1 MNNQD
6 IVNTIKNT
14 VVHLAISQVTPDD
27 ENRLVVA
34 QNIIDRLFIS
44 NCITVAEMTNLIK
57 NELTVTLNLSEQETE
72 TLLKQYEITRIM
84 VEDKLKI
91 SKLKQTLFKVKDVDT
106 KITRMI
112 RKPEIEELSKYLVD
126 SNFISNQKL
135 LYNFIINDLCNHFK
149 LTYEEKS
156 EISREVK
163 KWMRKNLK
171 PKY

>member
-1 MNNQD
+1 MEE
-6 IVNTIKNT
+6 IKNI
-14 VVHLAISQVTPDD
+14 VIHLATSKATQGD

-34 QNIIDRLFIS
+34 QGIIDRLFIS

-72 TLLKQYEITRIM
+72 TLLKQYEITRLM

-112 RKPEIEELSKYLVD
+112 RKPEIEELNKYLVD

-149 LTYEEKS
+149 LTYEEKL
-156 EISREVK
+156 EISVEVK
-163 KWMRKNLK
+163 QWMRKK
-171 PKY
+171 

>member
-112 RKPEIEELSKYLVD
+112 RKPEIEELNKYLVD

-149 LTYEEKS
+149 LTYEEKL
-156 EISREVK
+156 EISVEVK
-163 KWMRKNLK
+163 QWMRKK
-171 PKY
+171 

>member
-91 SKLKQTLFKVKDVDT
+91 SQLRQTLSKVKDVDT
-106 KITRMI
+106 TITRMI
-112 RKPEIEELSKYLVD
+112 RKSEIEELSKYLVD
-126 SNFISNQKL
+126 VNFISNQKI

-149 LTYEEKS
+149 LTYEEKL

>member
-14 VVHLAISQVTPDD
+14 VVHLATSQVTPDD

-44 NCITVAEMTNLIK
+44 NCVTVAEMTNLIK

-72 TLLKQYEITRIM
+72 ELIKQYKKTRTI
-84 VEDKLKI
+84 VDDKLKI
-91 SKLKQTLFKVKDVDT
+91 SKLKQTLSKIKNVDST
-106 KITRMI
+106 ITRMI
-112 RKPEIEELSKYLVD
+112 RKSEIEGLSKYLID
-126 SNFISNQKL
+126 SNFISNEKL
-135 LYNFIINDLCNHFK
+135 LYYFIITDLCNHFK
-149 LTYEEKS
+149 LTYEEKL

-163 KWMRKNLK
+163 QWMRKK
-171 PKY
+171 

>member
-14 VVHLAISQVTPDD
+14 VVHLATSQATQGD

-44 NCITVAEMTNLIK
+44 NCITVADMTDLIK

-72 TLLKQYEITRIM
+72 ELIKQYKKTRTI
-84 VEDKLKI
+84 VDDKLKI
-91 SKLKQTLFKVKDVDT
+91 SKLKQTLSKINDGYST
-106 KITRMI
+106 ITRMI
-112 RKPEIEELSKYLVD
+112 RKSEIEGLSKYLID
-126 SNFISNQKL
+126 RNFISNEKL
-135 LYNFIINDLCNHFK
+135 LYYFIITDLCNHFK
-149 LTYEEKS
+149 LTYEEKL

-163 KWMRKNLK
+163 QWMRKK
-171 PKY
+171 

>member
-91 SKLKQTLFKVKDVDT
+91 SKLKQTLFKVKDVDA

-112 RKPEIEELSKYLVD
+112 RKPEIEELNKYLVD

-149 LTYEEKS
+149 LTYEEKL
-156 EISREVK
+156 EISVEVK
-163 KWMRKNLK
+163 QWMRKK
-171 PKY
+171 